1 MPFSSDDAARQT
13 SDLSALE
20 ALTSPV
26 LLMLATATGL
36 TGAAADAGQ
45 SLRMALDEQV
55 PRIDRLD
62 ALGQFTDRLH
72 VVTPEFQTLDRL
84 TQEVFWVVRSS
95 LHGPR
100 LEELRLKCSAR
111 SLCIDWSRLIS
122 RDWDTDH
129 LGGQAFLS
137 GRALAEW
144 MSSDLVSALRPFW
157 REPLRQHLHDTEEAA
172 AMIRLLRLFVLLT
185 LSTPGCGTPQT
196 TLNDCARALGLW
208 KAVEQHLP
216 EILCSRLGGPAP
228 LYETD
233 DAVVLEA
240 TAAEE
245 DPLGTREALSQA
257 SLAARQHAL
266 HLMTGHADIL
276 QAVQPSVEPR
286 PASTSTTLKPASLSI
301 DAAVNTAASTATTAS
316 AKALAAHEA
325 VLARCFPAQRLDV
338 LLAHTTCQVITEPIP
353 TMSHREDRL
362 MLASYE
368 GLRSP
373 LPLALLPDGIE
384 LEKQILQLHSEFP
397 WATRAIET
405 VTGELLARRRLGAV
419 NVAWAPVLLVG
430 PPGTGKT
437 RLARRLAEVVA
448 LPFLPLDVGSTDSRL
463 LTGTSRG
470 WSSGEPSPILRLL
483 RDRHMA
489 QAVVLLDELDK
500 CHARGHMSSNAVP
513 VQAALLGLLEPES
526 SRRWIDSYLQVPCDL
541 SRMLYIATANR
552 LGTIE
557 TALMSRLQPVLVPP
571 PQRGHYPGIVHQV
584 VRDIARDWG
593 LSPEAMPTL
602 EVSEITR
609 AAGSVRELVRLV
621 RQEIVREVT
630 TGGAPH

>member
-1 MPFSSDDAARQT
+1 
-13 SDLSALE
+13 
-20 ALTSPV
+20 
-26 LLMLATATGL
+26 
-36 TGAAADAGQ
+36 
-45 SLRMALDEQV
+45 
-55 PRIDRLD
+55 
-62 ALGQFTDRLH
+62 
-72 VVTPEFQTLDRL
+72 
-84 TQEVFWVVRSS
+84 
-95 LHGPR
+95 
-100 LEELRLKCSAR
+100 
-111 SLCIDWSRLIS
+111 
-122 RDWDTDH
+122 
-129 LGGQAFLS
+129 
-137 GRALAEW
+137 
-144 MSSDLVSALRPFW
+144 
-157 REPLRQHLHDTEEAA
+157 
-172 AMIRLLRLFVLLT
+172 
-185 LSTPGCGTPQT
+185 
-196 TLNDCARALGLW
+196 
-208 KAVEQHLP
+208 
-216 EILCSRLGGPAP
+216 
-228 LYETD
+228 
-233 DAVVLEA
+233 
-240 TAAEE
+240 
-245 DPLGTREALSQA
+245 
-257 SLAARQHAL
+257 
-266 HLMTGHADIL
+266 
-276 QAVQPSVEPR
+276 
-286 PASTSTTLKPASLSI
+286 
-301 DAAVNTAASTATTAS
+301 
-316 AKALAAHEA
+316 
-325 VLARCFPAQRLDV
+325 
-338 LLAHTTCQVITEPIP
+338 
-353 TMSHREDRL
+353 

-384 LEKQILQLHSEFP
+384 LENQILQLHSEFP
-397 WATRAIET
+397 WASRAIET
-405 VTGELLARRRLGAV
+405 ATGELLARRRLGAV

-500 CHARGHMSSNAVP
+500 CNARGHMSSNAVP
-513 VQAALLGLLEPES
+513 VQASLLGLLEPES

-557 TALMSRLQPVLVPP
+557 AALMSRLQPVLVPP
-571 PQRGHYPGIVHQV
+571 PQRGHYPGIVQQV

-593 LSPEAMPTL
+593 LPPEAMPTL